1 MDGRDGGSQQA
12 IALPLRQR
20 ARTDYGTI
28 DVGKALHLMSRPVPM
43 TSNLHNVLFVPEDLV
58 FYADGRHIAAERPYV
73 KLDLT
78 ALLEALP

>member
-1 MDGRDGGSQQA
+1 
-12 IALPLRQR
+12 
-20 ARTDYGTI
+20 
-28 DVGKALHLMSRPVPM
+28 M